1 MKCKSITVQ
10 NFRNLESQTVNF
22 SDGVTVLWG
31 RNAQGKTNL
40 LEAVYIFARGRSFRT
55 QHDRELIRFGEK
67 FCTVSIDCENDD
79 FSPISR
85 NLPVYKKI
93 SVGKTLKAEIPSTG
107 GKQFYRNGIKLD
119 SVSEVIGS
127 FRAVL
132 FAPEHL
138 SLVTDGPGFRRN
150 FLDIAVS
157 QLKPVYIGYLSRH
170 NAIVNQRN
178 ALLKDAQQKGKMI
191 SKADKIQFAELLEP
205 WSEQLAAVDSE
216 ITVRRRDYISRLS
229 GHVKTFFSDM
239 TGNSEF
245 PELKYTSSCGSD
257 SDSLDTDQLYQ
268 RYMKLFC
275 DNVDRETR
283 YGSTQYG
290 IHKDDIG
297 ITLNSREAR
306 LFGSQG
312 QQRSIA
318 LMMKLAEGELSNEET
333 GEYPVF
339 LLDDV
344 MGELD
349 DKRRS
354 FVLSELKNR
363 QVIVTSCEPSLFEAN
378 RDTKVSFIE
387 VKDGTATE
395 KT

>member
-1 MKCKSITVQ
+1 MKCRSTTVH

-22 SDGVTVLWG
+22 SDGVSVLWG

-67 FCTVSIDCENDD
+67 FCTVSIECENDD
-79 FSPISR
+79 YSPVSKK
-85 NLPVYKKI
+85 LPVYKKI
-93 SVGKTLKAEIPSTG
+93 SVEKTLRAEIPSIG

-119 SVSEVIGS
+119 SVSEVIGA

-138 SLVTDGPGFRRN
+138 SLVNEGPGFRRN

-178 ALLKDAQQKGKMI
+178 AQLKNAQMNGRLVT
-191 SKADKIQFAELLEP
+191 KADKMNFADLLEP
-205 WSEQLAAVDSE
+205 WSEQLAAVDAE
-216 ITVRRRDYISRLS
+216 ITVRRRDYVSRLS
-229 GHVKTFFSDM
+229 EHVKKFFADM
-239 TGNSEF
+239 TKEAEM
-245 PELKYTSSCGSD
+245 PELKYLSSSGSD
-257 SDSLDTDQLYQ
+257 ADVLDTEGLRE
-268 RYMKLFC
+268 RYTKLFR
-275 DNVDRETR
+275 DNIERELR
-283 YGSTQYG
+283 YTSTQYG
-290 IHKDDIG
+290 IHKDDVG
-297 ITLNSREAR
+297 ITLNGREAR
-306 LFGSQG
+306 LFASQG

-349 DKRRS
+349 ESRRS
-354 FVLSELKNR
+354 FVLSELKGR
-363 QVIVTSCEPSLFEAN
+363 QVIVTSCEPSLFESN
-378 RDTKVSFIE
+378 RDAEVVFIE
-387 VKDGTATE
+387 VKNGAAARR
-395 KT
+395 